1 MPSAPEGTQQR
12 GLLIRRLLI
21 VYHTQFGATAQ
32 LARAAF
38 DGARSVEDI
47 DTVLK
52 LAADAKVADLED
64 ASALIV
70 ATSENF
76 GGMAGM
82 VKDFFE
88 RTFYPCEGKL
98 EGRPYALI
106 VCAGTDGTG
115 AARDV
120 DRVATGWRLRKVHPE
135 LIYKSGLTAQRVVVP
150 DDVLAQCREIGAT
163 LAAGVAAGIY

>member
-1 MPSAPEGTQQR
+1 MQTAPEGKLQ
-12 GLLIRRLLI
+12 RRLLI
-21 VYHTQFGATAQ
+21 VYHTQFGATEQ
-32 LARAAF
+32 MARAAF
-38 DGARSVEDI
+38 DGARSIEDI

-52 LAADAKVADLED
+52 RAADAGVADLER

-82 VKDFFE
+82 VKDFLE
-88 RTFYPCEGKL
+88 RTFYPLEHQL

-115 AARDV
+115 AVRDV
-120 DRVATGWRLRKVHPE
+120 ERVATGWRLRKALPE
-135 LIYKSGLTAQRVVVP
+135 LIYKSGMTAQQVVVP
-150 DDVLAQCREIGAT
+150 GEVLARCREIGAT

>member
-1 MPSAPEGTQQR
+1 MQTAPEGKLQ
-12 GLLIRRLLI
+12 RRLLI

-32 LARAAF
+32 MARAAF
-38 DGARSVEDI
+38 NGARSIEDI

-52 LAADAKVADLED
+52 RAADAGVADL
-64 ASALIV
+64 ASANALIV

-82 VKDFFE
+82 VKDFLE
-88 RTFYPCEGKL
+88 RTFYPLEHEL

-115 AARDV
+115 AVRDV
-120 DRVATGWRLRKVHPE
+120 ERVATGWRLRKALPE
-135 LIYKSGLTAQRVVVP
+135 LIYKSGTTAQRVVVP
-150 DDVLAQCREIGAT
+150 DEVLARCREIGAT

>member
-1 MPSAPEGTQQR
+1 VRTPAEGTPQR
-12 GLLIRRLLI
+12 ALSTRRLLI
-21 VYHTQFGATAQ
+21 VYHTQFGATSQ
-32 LARAAF
+32 MARAAF
-38 DGARSVEDI
+38 DGARSIDDI
-47 DTVLK
+47 DTVMK
-52 LAADAKVADLED
+52 RAADAGIADLEA

-82 VKDFFE
+82 IKDFFE

-98 EGRPYALI
+98 EGRPYALL

-115 AARDV
+115 AVRDV
-120 DRVATGWRLRKVHPE
+120 ERVATGWRLRKVHPE
-135 LIYKSGLTAQRVVVP
+135 LIFRSGVTAQRVIVP

-163 LAAGVAAGIY
+163 LAAAVAAGIY

>member
-1 MPSAPEGTQQR
+1 MLST
-12 GLLIRRLLI
+12 RRMLI
-21 VYHTQFGATAQ
+21 VYHTQFGATFQMAS
-32 LARAAF
+32 AAF
-38 DGARSVEDI
+38 EGARSVDDI

-52 LAADAKVADLED
+52 RAGDAGVADLED

-82 VKDFFE
+82 IKDFLE

-98 EGRPYALI
+98 EGRPYALL

-115 AARDV
+115 AVRDV
-120 DRVATGWRLRKVHPE
+120 ERVATGWRLRKVHPE
-135 LIYKSGLTAQRVVVP
+135 LIFRSGITAQRVTVP
-150 DDVLAQCREIGAT
+150 DDVLARCREIGAT
-163 LAAGVAAGIY
+163 LAAAVAAGIY

>member
-1 MPSAPEGTQQR
+1 VPTAPEGTQR
-12 GLLIRRLLI
+12 RRLVI

-32 LARAAF
+32 MALAAF
-38 DGARSVEDI
+38 DGARSIEDI

-52 LAADAKVADLED
+52 RAADVGVADL
-64 ASALIV
+64 ASANALIV

-82 VKDFFE
+82 VKDFLE
-88 RTFYPCEGKL
+88 RTFYPLEHEL

-115 AARDV
+115 AVRDV
-120 DRVATGWRLRKVHPE
+120 ERVATGWRLRKALPE
-135 LIYKSGLTAQRVVVP
+135 LIYKSGTTAQRVVVP
-150 DDVLAQCREIGAT
+150 DEVLARCREIGAT